1 MKKIAGML
9 RLELA
14 QYRELKAFAQFGSDL
29 DKATQNQ
36 LARGERL
43 MELLK
48 QGQYVP
54 IPVEEQILMLYAGT
68 SVDEK
73 DVNWIR
79 NYPVDSIGRY
89 VEELRRFAREK
100 HPDKLKKLAEKATLD
115 DATVA
120 DLDAILTDFRKTF
133 DKTVGAGE

>member
-14 QYRELKAFAQFGSDL
+14 QYRELKAFAQFGSEL
-29 DKATQNQ
+29 DKTTQDQ

-48 QGQYVP
+48 QGQYEP
-54 IPVEEQILMLYAGT
+54 IPVEEQILMLYSGT
-68 SVDEK
+68 AVDEN

-79 NYPVDSIGRY
+79 KYPVDIIGRY
-89 VEELRRFAREK
+89 LEELRKFAQEK
-100 HPDKLKKLAEKATLD
+100 YADKLKDLAERAVLD
-115 DATVA
+115 DASVA
-120 DLDAILTDFRKTF
+120 NLDTILTEFRKVF